1 MFWSFLLRI
10 ICEPWNECFEISL
23 LEGLKVEVFSVRH
36 FGAFQDISIYTGSQM
51 PTRVASAR
59 GPTHSTGPAWK
70 LVQVKR
76 GFSEHNVD
84 VIKTI
89 GPRIVHS

>member
-1 MFWSFLLRI
+1 
-10 ICEPWNECFEISL
+10 
-23 LEGLKVEVFSVRH
+23 
-36 FGAFQDISIYTGSQM
+36 M

-89 GPRIVHS
+89 GARIVHS